1 MNEFSEMINEV
12 IFFNTPLEL
21 KEGLRFVPEE
31 NQIEIKSTNS
41 KNKEEYLLFGYAE
54 FEDKDRIFRYKN
66 KIIVSLSLEKRIS
79 TTLFIQNIDI
89 ELTGGIELLNKPEK
103 ISSFLYNLN
112 DVIPLKDF
120 IKEKL
125 IEKLTNDLLTTK
137 EVEIFNMKK
146 AFINKHTILLKDL
159 KELNVTIT
167 SEPFLLFN

>member
-66 KIIVSLSLEKRIS
+66 KTIVSIYK
-79 TTLFIQNIDI
+79 
-89 ELTGGIELLNKPEK
+89 
-103 ISSFLYNLN
+103 LN
-112 DVIPLKDF
+112 D
-120 IKEKL
+120 
-125 IEKLTNDLLTTK
+125 
-137 EVEIFNMKK
+137 
-146 AFINKHTILLKDL
+146 
-159 KELNVTIT
+159 
-167 SEPFLLFN
+167 